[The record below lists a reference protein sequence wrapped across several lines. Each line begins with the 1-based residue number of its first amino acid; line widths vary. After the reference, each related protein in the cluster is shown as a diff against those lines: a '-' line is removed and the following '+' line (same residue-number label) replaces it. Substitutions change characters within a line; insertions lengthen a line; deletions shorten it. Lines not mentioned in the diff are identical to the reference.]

1 MNTVQYIMLC
11 WRPSSLG
18 CLWGS
23 LGLLW
28 NVLGFPL
35 APFGT
40 PMGSTS
46 PSWSNCGTPCGR
58 LACLWLPLTSF
69 GVPFLDALGLFLSPF
84 RMPLAPFVSL
94 WGAFGSLWP
103 SFGVASACLGIP
115 WSNYWI
121 FYEMS
126 FSFASKCCSDPPS
139 TRAGGQDYGST
150 QTPSK
155 HS

>member
-1 MNTVQYIMLC
+1 ML
-11 WRPSSLG
+11 R
-18 CLWGS
+18 
-23 LGLLW
+23 
-28 NVLGFPL
+28 
-35 APFGT
+35 
-40 PMGSTS
+40 
-46 PSWSNCGTPCGR
+46 
-58 LACLWLPLTSF
+58 WLPLGVF
-69 GVPFLDALGLFLSPF
+69 GVPWACFGTSLDSLWLTLGCPWAPLRRPGALVGTPWLPLSPFGLRLLGTLGLPLSPF

-115 WSNYWI
+115 LSNYWI

-155 HS
+155 HSEGVP